1 MSDSTP
7 PKTYALF
14 ANNAIQKI
22 IARLENQSVNIILFP
37 NIEISEILLDE
48 KAEGILKNLNRFDWI
63 IFPDIFAVDF
73 FLRALENLRIDFFE
87 LDAVRVCAFGETVA
101 DRLRFSLVH
110 ADVILNDLAAQNIFR
125 VLKDYDPGFESARF
139 LIPKAENAKIEIA
152 DLLTENDAQVSEF
165 SVYRASISQPELLP
179 KLKALLK
186 GGAIDEFIFRLPEDV
201 LSLANLFPTE
211 NLPELLGGIRAM
223 ALDSAVFQSLR
234 DFGVSPVIMRR

>member
-110 ADVILNDLAAQNIFR
+110 ADVILN
-125 VLKDYDPGFESARF
+125 
-139 LIPKAENAKIEIA
+139 
-152 DLLTENDAQVSEF
+152 
-165 SVYRASISQPELLP
+165 
-179 KLKALLK
+179 
-186 GGAIDEFIFRLPEDV
+186 
-201 LSLANLFPTE
+201 LSL
-211 NLPELLGGIRAM
+211 IH
-223 ALDSAVFQSLR
+223 V
-234 DFGVSPVIMRR
+234 